1 MNKTLSWCGTVLLL
15 LLLSPAAHAQY
26 LRSAYFIEGSNARTQ
41 LNPALQ
47 PQRSYF
53 ILPVIGS
60 LATEV
65 SSNSLGIKDVT
76 DLFDSGNNFYN
87 EDKFY
92 NNLKSFNHL
101 NVNIN
106 TSIISFGIKN
116 GKGFWS
122 FNLSARGSVEASI
135 SKSMFDYLRAID
147 NEDYNWKN
155 GQSIDIENN
164 RLQMNYYTEIGAG
177 YSRMIN
183 QRLTIGG
190 KIKLLLGMGD
200 LNMKINKLH
209 VYGKEDGINSEYQF
223 QSDAELNTS
232 AKGLEMEENE
242 KGYVNDLDYNSYG
255 ISGYGT
261 GIDLGASYKLLDNAI
276 LSASLTDLGF
286 ISWTKGNT
294 QTATSTND
302 IIINKDNY
310 DKSPDIFDM
319 DLYGLKKQESKSR
332 STSLSPTLTV
342 AGEYD
347 LFQRK
352 LGLGLLSTNRFGKI
366 NTYSELTLSATY
378 RPNDIINACLSY
390 SMLNEGKTWGMAIK
404 AGPLLIGTDYLYL
417 GENSKHVNAFIG
429 MSFTL
434 GKKNRN

>member
-1 MNKTLSWCGTVLLL
+1 M
-15 LLLSPAAHAQY
+15 
-26 LRSAYFIEGSNARTQ
+26 Q

-60 LATEV
+60 LSAEV
-65 SSNSLGIKDVT
+65 SSNSLGIKNVT

-87 EDKFY
+87 EDQFY
-92 NNLKSFNHL
+92 THLKSFNQL
-101 NVNIN
+101 NANIN
-106 TSIISFGIKN
+106 TSIIAFGIKS

-122 FNLSARGSVEASI
+122 FNFSARGNIEASI

-155 GQSIDIENN
+155 GQSIEIENN

-232 AKGLEMEENE
+232 AKGLEMEESE

-261 GIDLGASYKLLDNAI
+261 GIDLGASYKLLDNII
-276 LSASLTDLGF
+276 LSVFHHYIFQAKHLKYVLVCL
-286 ISWTKGNT
+286 ILLC
-294 QTATSTND
+294 
-302 IIINKDNY
+302 INLY
-310 DKSPDIFDM
+310 YFWRLPDFPVFFYMI
-319 DLYGLKKQESKSR
+319 
-332 STSLSPTLTV
+332 
-342 AGEYD
+342 
-347 LFQRK
+347 
-352 LGLGLLSTNRFGKI
+352 
-366 NTYSELTLSATY
+366 
-378 RPNDIINACLSY
+378 
-390 SMLNEGKTWGMAIK
+390 
-404 AGPLLIGTDYLYL
+404 
-417 GENSKHVNAFIG
+417 
-429 MSFTL
+429 
-434 GKKNRN
+434 